1 MNGEGSYYNV
11 MKKLF
16 TMLMI
21 TLSVNVFALGQKQ
34 SAAPVGQKIITVGIT
49 NDPGTVSPL
58 STNNIMAHYA
68 SRILFL
74 PLVMETPERV
84 FVNRLAESIDT
95 SDNRVFVIKIDQRV
109 KWTDGVPVSADDVIF
124 TINTF
129 SNPAAGV
136 RDTSAHRIIAGT
148 DESGCFPAG
157 AVSVS
162 GVKKID
168 DYTLSV
174 ETKYP
179 ITLNIF
185 KLEIGTNLR
194 TMPRHILENEP
205 VETILRCAFFQHPTV
220 TNGAFCFKEYVPSQY
235 LSLTANSEYFR
246 GKPKIDTLN
255 FKILSGNQ
263 LSAQLESG
271 EIDMN
276 YPGVGLLPVDDYER
290 VMNMPHLRT
299 ERGEPNTVQTLLYNN
314 TTLNVAVRRAMD
326 LAINRD
332 GILKNIFK
340 GEAFI
345 TRTPVSSQVEYW
357 NEAAARYTYD
367 PERARALLADSG
379 WDTATRLVFVVPT
392 GNATRE
398 RVCTIIAENFKAIGL
413 NVVIER
419 ADMPATLA
427 RIQKRDYDIT
437 ILGMPANVFNLSR
450 NLRYF
455 VDSNDS
461 YTGYSDPSMDAL
473 LATIY
478 ESVDPDVLRAAYFE
492 AQERIAADA
501 PVSGVYSELALRAV
515 NKRVSFGD
523 LPKFG
528 TLRDLEVWDVE
539 N

>member
-1 MNGEGSYYNV
+1 M
-11 MKKLF
+11 
-16 TMLMI
+16 
-21 TLSVNVFALGQKQ
+21 
-34 SAAPVGQKIITVGIT
+34 
-49 NDPGTVSPL
+49 
-58 STNNIMAHYA
+58 
-68 SRILFL
+68 
-74 PLVMETPERV
+74 
-84 FVNRLAESIDT
+84 
-95 SDNRVFVIKIDQRV
+95 
-109 KWTDGVPVSADDVIF
+109 
-124 TINTF
+124 
-129 SNPAAGV
+129 
-136 RDTSAHRIIAGT
+136 
-148 DESGCFPAG
+148 
-157 AVSVS
+157 
-162 GVKKID
+162 KKID

-185 KLEIGTNLR
+185 KLEIGTTLR

-205 VETILRCAFFQHPTV
+205 VETILRCTFFQHPTV
-220 TNGAFCFKEYVPSQY
+220 TNGAFCFKEYVQGQY
-235 LSLTANSEYFR
+235 LSMTANSNYFR

-263 LSAQLESG
+263 LSIQLESG

-314 TTLNVAVRRAMD
+314 ATLNVAVRRAMD
-326 LAINRD
+326 IAINRD
-332 GILKNIFK
+332 GILQNVFK
-340 GEAFI
+340 GEAFM

-357 NEAAARYTYD
+357 NEEAARYTYD
-367 PERARALLADSG
+367 PERARALVAESG